1 MVATTTRV
9 EESLTGAIRERK
21 GWFGR
26 RVLQVE
32 VQRQSFWNIP
42 PPPAYRD
49 PDGIVRKHLEE
60 REPISTWNAWR
71 DATAKDYVAIPKT
84 PEQVAQMLKRHGING
99 QSLIARLAEGATVMK
114 PYIHVDAKTDHAAV
128 HEAVQA
134 AMVRIPP
141 NYG

>member
-1 MVATTTRV
+1 MVACTTKV
-9 EESLTGAIRERK
+9 EETLTGAIRERK

-49 PDGIVRKHLEE
+49 PDGIVRKWLEKP
-60 REPISTWNAWR
+60 EPISTWNAWR
-71 DATAKDYVAIPKT
+71 DATAKDYLEIPKT
-84 PEQVAQMLKRHGING
+84 LEQVAQMLQRHGIHG
-99 QSLIARLAEGATVMK
+99 QTLIAQLAGGVM
-114 PYIHVDAKTDHAAV
+114 A
-128 HEAVQA
+128 
-134 AMVRIPP
+134 RIPH